1 MMIDLAVD
9 MAELDRLTSAIQA
22 FCDEHDV
29 PDKTV
34 VQLTLVIEE
43 LFTNIVS
50 YGYRDGPT
58 AGTPVALMMAAS
70 DGLIKI
76 DLSDDG
82 RAFNPLAAPE
92 PDLDADLEGR
102 QIGGLGVHFLRTMM
116 RDLCYSRR
124 DDRNHVGFSKGYLG

>member
-9 MAELDRLTSAIQA
+9 MVELDRLTSAVEA

-34 VQLTLVIEE
+34 MQLTLVIEE

-50 YGYRDGPT
+50 YGYLDSPT
-58 AGTPVALMMAAS
+58 AGTPVTLAMAAL
-70 DGLIKI
+70 DGVIKI

-116 RDLCYSRR
+116 QDLCYSRR
-124 DDRNHVGFSKGYLG
+124 GGRNHVGFSKGYLE